1 MTSGAMFYR
10 FTAGGRGIYEAVEF
24 DCPRSDA
31 RRVGKP
37 DGAWLPR
44 VGIKYSGGVSFWTEA
59 GLRRYVESG
68 LQAWHASV
76 VKAPVEVH
84 IGIEPKEILYSD
96 TFQIICM
103 PEHVSVADPVGAD
116 TLLMARLQSTEEG
129 TA

>member
-1 MTSGAMFYR
+1 MTNGAVFYR
-10 FTAGGRGIYEAVEF
+10 FTAGGRGIYEAVEL

-44 VGIKYSGGVSFWTEA
+44 VGTKYPGGVSFWTET
-59 GLRRYVESG
+59 GRRRYVESG

-76 VKAPVEVH
+76 VNAPVEVH
-84 IGIEPKEILYSD
+84 IGVEPKQILYSD

-103 PEHVSVADPVGAD
+103 PDQITINGVVAAGSLGNVTGIA
-116 TLLMARLQSTEEG
+116 Q
-129 TA
+129 